1 MTDENDTGIDEVTA
15 GEYITAVYL
24 LLRNRMAGT
33 APLRD
38 LVERMSSEEG
48 IGFLGSVLAGVAYA
62 AAVDYRSSRDLP
74 EDEDLFLQEE
84 LDCWEGSRD
93 DYPDYYTHCLQFIN
107 AAVNRD
113 GLAASSVWSTC
124 ITATSDVDEDVKLLT
139 RLVGD
144 LQHLIDHALHPGS
157 VHE

>member
-1 MTDENDTGIDEVTA
+1 MTDNYDDEIDVTTA
-15 GEYITAVYL
+15 EEYITAVYL
-24 LLRNRMAGT
+24 LLRHKMGGT

-48 IGFLGSVLAGVAYA
+48 IGFLGSVLGGVAYA
-62 AAVDYRSSRDLP
+62 AAVDYRAGRDLP
-74 EDEDLFLQEE
+74 EDRDIFLQEE
-84 LDCWEGSRD
+84 LDCWEDSRD
-93 DYPDYYTHCLQFIN
+93 NYPAYYTHSLQFLN
-107 AAVNRD
+107 ASVNCD

-139 RLVGD
+139 RIVGD
-144 LQHLIDHALHPGS
+144 LQHLLDHALHPDS